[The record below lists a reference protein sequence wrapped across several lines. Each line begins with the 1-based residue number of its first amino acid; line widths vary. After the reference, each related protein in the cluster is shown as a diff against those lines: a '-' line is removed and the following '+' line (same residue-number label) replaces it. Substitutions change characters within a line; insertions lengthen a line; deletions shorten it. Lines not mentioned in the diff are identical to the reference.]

1 MKDNTARDFK
11 PQDSDQ
17 QALAEA
23 QRQANE
29 VAAYLQAHPDFFSA
43 NPALIEDLELPG
55 PPASVSSLHHWQL
68 RRWRSRAHKLAN
80 KLAQLHWIA
89 EQNAESDALLHK
101 LACRLIALPDND
113 EQAFKDTLFE
123 LFAVD
128 AIAIWPR
135 QSLSAYARKTLR
147 GWFDNPAIRCG
158 HIGAQLTDE
167 LFTGA
172 LPETGSTALI
182 ALTIRDHSISHVLA
196 LGRQNPDGFN
206 PAQGTLFLEQI
217 GELACAYLAR
227 APKIHAAPDPQVP

>member
-1 MKDNTARDFK
+1 MKENTAREL
-11 PQDSDQ
+11 PSQHSEQ

-29 VAAYLQAHPDFFSA
+29 VAAYLQKHPDFFTA

-101 LACRLIALPDND
+101 FACQLIALPDND
-113 EQAFKDTLFE
+113 EQALKETLHALFE
-123 LFAVD
+123 VD
-128 AIAIWPR
+128 AVTIWPR
-135 QSLSAYARKTLR
+135 QSLSPYARKTLS

-158 HIGAQLTDE
+158 HVGAQLTDD
-167 LFTGA
+167 LFSGE

-182 ALTIRDHSISHVLA
+182 PLTVREHSVSHILA
-196 LGRQNPDGFN
+196 LGRKNPDGFN

-217 GELACAYLAR
+217 GELACAYFAR
-227 APKIHAAPDPQVP
+227 ASKIHTAPEP